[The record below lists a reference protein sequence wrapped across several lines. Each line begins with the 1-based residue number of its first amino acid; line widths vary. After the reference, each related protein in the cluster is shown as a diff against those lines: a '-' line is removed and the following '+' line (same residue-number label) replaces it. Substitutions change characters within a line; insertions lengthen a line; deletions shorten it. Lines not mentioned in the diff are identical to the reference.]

1 MPFTQ
6 TTEFNML
13 KRILIGAAVFAM
25 AGAANAAEMKKC
37 DDATMAMVMKEVEAA
52 PAANKEMAMKEFAMA
67 KEKMAAKMM
76 DDCSKHLDAASTAA
90 MKK

>member
-1 MPFTQ
+1 
-6 TTEFNML
+6 
-13 KRILIGAAVFAM
+13 
-25 AGAANAAEMKKC
+25 
-37 DDATMAMVMKEVEAA
+37 MVMKEVEAA